1 MSIFVCS
8 KCGCVDNTAT
18 SSYWS
23 IVHNTFPEAE
33 WDESIKAYKGK
44 PLCSECCKVIF
55 DETGNNP
62 RYVPGKW
69 HGKFPKKPITEE
81 QKRRIGRNGIIESN
95 EKRR

>member
-23 IVHNTFPEAE
+23 IVTNIFPDAE

-69 HGKFPKKPITEE
+69 HGRFPKKPPTDD
-81 QKRRIGRNGIIESN
+81 QKRRIGRNGIIEPY
-95 EKRR
+95 

>member
-23 IVHNTFPEAE
+23 IVNNLFPDAE

-44 PLCSECCKVIF
+44 PLCSECCKVVY

-69 HGKFPKKPITEE
+69 HGIFPKEPPTEDL
-81 QKRRIGRNGIIESN
+81 KRRIGRNGIIEPY
-95 EKRR
+95 

>member
-8 KCGCVDNTAT
+8 KCGCVDNKAT

-23 IVHNTFPEAE
+23 IVHNLFPDAE

-44 PLCSECCKVIF
+44 PLCSECCKVVF

-69 HGKFPKKPITEE
+69 HGRFPKEPPTDD
-81 QKRRIGRNGIIESN
+81 QKRRIGRNGIIEPY
-95 EKRR
+95 